1 MAYSLNKVMLIG
13 NVGRPPEM
21 RFTASG
27 IPTTQFSVATSRNRK
42 TPEGE
47 WVEETEWHNIVTWR
61 EQAERLNEQLQKGMK
76 VYVEG
81 RIQTRSW
88 EGQDGQK
95 RYRTEIIADQVMIL
109 TPRSRD
115 GMAPAMAGAPEAP
128 AEPDDTVEDLPF

>member
-115 GMAPAMAGAPEAP
+115 GMAPAWGGAPEAP